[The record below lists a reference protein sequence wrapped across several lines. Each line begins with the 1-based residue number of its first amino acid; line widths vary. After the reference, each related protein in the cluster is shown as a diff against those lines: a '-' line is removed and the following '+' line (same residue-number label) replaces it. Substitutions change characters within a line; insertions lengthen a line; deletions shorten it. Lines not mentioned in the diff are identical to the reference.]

1 MSTVL
6 VTGGAGFIGS
16 HLVERLLAEG
26 HAVRVLDD
34 LSSGRVETVPAG
46 VELVEGCVTDATAVE
61 RAAEG
66 AQRAVHLAAQVSV
79 PQSVAEPERSY
90 AVNVTG
96 TLNVLEAARRE
107 AMEAVV
113 FAASSAAYGDHEALP
128 LREALVPRPL
138 SPYASGKVAGE
149 HLMRV
154 WAECYGLHT
163 TSLRFFNV
171 FGPRQVDDSPYTG
184 VIAIFA
190 RALLDGRQ
198 PTILGDGGQT
208 RDFTYVANV
217 VDGILL
223 ALAAEHAPGQVL
235 NLGAGDRVS
244 LLELHGAMA
253 RAVGM
258 PAEPNFGPVRAGDV
272 RHSQAAP
279 ERVQEVLGW
288 ASQVP
293 WEVGLEKTL
302 DWYRAESENGR

>member
-16 HLVERLLAEG
+16 HLVERLLEEG

-34 LSSGRVETVPAG
+34 LSSGRRANVPAG
-46 VELVEGCVTDATAVE
+46 VELFEGCITDAALVR
-61 RAAEG
+61 RAAAG
-66 AQRAVHLAAQVSV
+66 ADRAVHLAAQVSV
-79 PQSVAEPERSY
+79 PQSVEEPERSY

-96 TLNVLEAARRE
+96 TLNLLEAARAEGMR
-107 AMEAVV
+107 AVV
-113 FAASSAAYGDHEALP
+113 FAASSAAYGDHESLP
-128 LREALVPRPL
+128 LGEDLVPRPL

-154 WAECYGLHT
+154 WSECYGLHT

-198 PTILGDGGQT
+198 PTLFGDGGQT
-208 RDFTYVANV
+208 RDFTFVANV

-223 ALAAEHAPGQVL
+223 ALRAEHAPGQVL

-244 LLELHGAMA
+244 LLELHAAMA
-253 RAVGM
+253 RALGM
-258 PAEPNFGPVRAGDV
+258 PAEPSFGPPRAGDV
-272 RHSQAAP
+272 LHSQADPALV
-279 ERVQEVLGW
+279 REVLGW
-288 ASQVP
+288 GAGVP

-302 DWYRAESENGR
+302 DWYRADSSNDR